1 MNQLFIFFI
10 VLFTGL
16 FFDRLDIFKICII
29 SSLLHECGHIFAY
42 RFFIKKWPEI
52 EISVFALRMKNN
64 VSYNKFI
71 RYILIRGP
79 LVNFFI
85 CILTFVLNNISATVN
100 GYIWF
105 YVNLIICVFNM
116 FPVWFLD
123 GGQIL
128 YCFNPFYQRNYL
140 FFSFL
145 FITIITVMLFTF
157 TGFNISIIIVYLYF
171 IINILND
178 I

>member
-16 FFDRLDIFKICII
+16 FFDRLDIFRICII
-29 SSLLHECGHIFAY
+29 SSLLHEFGHIFAY
-42 RFFIKKWPEI
+42 RLFTNKWPEI
-52 EISVFALRMKNN
+52 DISVFAFRMKNN
-64 VSYNKFI
+64 VSYYNFLI
-71 RYILIRGP
+71 YILIRGP
-79 LVNFFI
+79 LVNIII
-85 CILTFVLNNISATVN
+85 CITTFYLNNISATIN

-105 YVNLIICVFNM
+105 TVNLILSIFNM
-116 FPVWFLD
+116 LPVWFLD

-128 YCFNPFYQRNYL
+128 YCLSPFYQRNYL

-145 FITIITVMLFTF
+145 FITITTVMLLAF
-157 TGFNISIIIVYLYF
+157 TGVNASVMIAYMYF